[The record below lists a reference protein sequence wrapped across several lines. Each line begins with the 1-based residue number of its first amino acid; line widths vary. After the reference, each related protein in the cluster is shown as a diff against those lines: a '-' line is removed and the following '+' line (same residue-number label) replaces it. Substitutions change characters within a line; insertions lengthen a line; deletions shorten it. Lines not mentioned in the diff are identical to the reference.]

1 MYNYLK
7 EMTRDIVDYVKDNY
21 TLKDLEDPGFRDT
34 LYDELW
40 IEDDITGN
48 GVRGTYWTM
57 NSENKSRATVF
68 NGVNVYLLIE
78 ALEEFGNEIAD
89 YRRALKDPNFAD
101 ITIRCYLLGEAI
113 DKALQVLPEIL
124 REEELDA

>member
-21 TLKDLEDPGFRDT
+21 TLKDLENPDFRDT

-40 IEDDITGN
+40 IEDDVTGN
-48 GVRGTYWTM
+48 GVRGSYWTI
-57 NSENKSRATVF
+57 NGKSKSRAIVF
-68 NGVNVYLLIE
+68 SGTNVDLLVE

-89 YRRALKDPNFAD
+89 YKRALKDPNFAD

-113 DKALQVLPEIL
+113 DKALQILPEIL

>member
-21 TLKDLEDPGFRDT
+21 TLKDLEDPDFRDT

-40 IEDDITGN
+40 IEDDVTGN
-48 GVRGTYWTM
+48 GVRGSYWTTD
-57 NSENKSRATVF
+57 SENKSRAIVF
-68 NGVNVYLLIE
+68 NGTNVDLLIE

-89 YRRALKDPNFAD
+89 YKRALKDPNFAD

-124 REEELDA
+124 KEEELDA